1 MKILKYL
8 LLLLLVV
15 LVAGAIYVATRP
27 NDYDVARSKV
37 INAPVES
44 VFNNINEFKN
54 WEAWGPWHDEDSTIV
69 VTYNEQT
76 SGVGAN
82 YSWTSKDGP
91 GKMKTVAIVPNTS
104 IQQEMQFGDYEPTD
118 IYWTFEKVPEGTKVT
133 WRMKSDDTAFIFK
146 LFAAI
151 GGGMDK
157 MLGDMEEKGLNNI
170 EREVLADLEKNP
182 PGKFRLGDVSQHDQ
196 EAKQFI
202 GYFQKT
208 STDAAMQ
215 EMTQLFMQYMPKA
228 GQYAAVNALENYVP
242 SSLYMKWDEETKEAE
257 FYIGLMVNSTEAL
270 PKSDGMVT
278 TPMPAGTVVKIS
290 KFGAYGVGDM
300 EAHGKIAEFMAKN
313 KLVQAGPVWELYVND
328 PANVKPEDI
337 QTDIYYAVKAAE

>member
-37 INAPVES
+37 IKAPVER

-91 GKMKTVAIVPNTS
+91 GKMKTVAVTENKS
-104 IQQEMQFGDYEPTD
+104 IDQQMQFGDYEPTD
-118 IYWTFEKVPEGTKVT
+118 IQWTFEEVSEGTKVT
-133 WRMKSDDTAFIFK
+133 WRMKSDKTAFIFK
-146 LFAAI
+146 LFAAL

-157 MLGDMEEKGLNNI
+157 MLGDMEEKGLDNI

-182 PGKFRLGDVSQHDQ
+182 PQKFRLGEVSQHDAT
-196 EAKQFI
+196 AKQFI
-202 GYFQKT
+202 GYYQKT
-208 STDAAMQ
+208 STDLAIE
-215 EMTQLFMQYMPKA
+215 EMTKLFMANMPKA
-228 GQYAAVNALENYVP
+228 GQYAAVNKLENYVP
-242 SSLYMKWDEETKEAE
+242 GSLYTKWDEETKEAE
-257 FYIGLMVNSTEAL
+257 FYIGLLVDGTDAL
-270 PKSDGMVT
+270 PKADGMT
-278 TPMPAGTVVKIS
+278 TTAMSAGKVVKIA
-290 KFGAYGVGDM
+290 KFGQYGVGDM

-313 KLVQAGPVWELYVND
+313 KLVPAGPVWELYVND
-328 PANVKPEDI
+328 PTTVKPSAI